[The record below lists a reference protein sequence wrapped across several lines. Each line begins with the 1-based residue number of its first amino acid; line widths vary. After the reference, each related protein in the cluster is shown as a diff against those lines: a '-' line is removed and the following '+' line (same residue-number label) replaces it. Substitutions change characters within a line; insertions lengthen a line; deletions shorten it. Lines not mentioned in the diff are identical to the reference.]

1 MDDIEISQDTLSTLL
16 EAASLLLTATLEQRV
31 EILKSIYR
39 IGYSAGGIKALGEI
53 HIR

>member
-1 MDDIEISQDTLSTLL
+1 MDEIEISQDTLSTLL
-16 EAASLLLTATLEQRV
+16 EAASLLLTATSEQRL

-39 IGYSAGGIKALGEI
+39 IGYSEGGVKALGEL